1 MSSSPFERLLA
12 TMARLRDPGGC
23 PWDREQTLETLRP
36 YLIEETYEVIDAIDR
51 KDWSHLPEELGD
63 LQLQIVFQAQIAA
76 EDKLFTIDD
85 VLTRINDKL
94 IRRHPH
100 VFGDESARTA
110 GDVVHRWEQIKA
122 EEKLAKD
129 GAGNDA
135 TAANRSILDGIPR
148 AQPALLEAAEIGKKA
163 AKAGF
168 DWPEFAAL
176 VDKLHEEIGELLEAR
191 ESGRQDHV
199 EEEIGDL
206 LFMLV
211 NIARHSAVHPE
222 LALRRANAKFRERFR
237 YIEEQLEQRGK
248 PLAAAG
254 LDEMEELWQQAKNS

>member
-1 MSSSPFERLLA
+1 
-12 TMARLRDPGGC
+12 
-23 PWDREQTLETLRP
+23 
-36 YLIEETYEVIDAIDR
+36 
-51 KDWSHLPEELGD
+51 
-63 LQLQIVFQAQIAA
+63 
-76 EDKLFTIDD
+76 
-85 VLTRINDKL
+85 
-94 IRRHPH
+94 
-100 VFGDESARTA
+100 
-110 GDVVHRWEQIKA
+110 
-122 EEKLAKD
+122 
-129 GAGNDA
+129 
-135 TAANRSILDGIPR
+135 
-148 AQPALLEAAEIGKKA
+148 LLEAEEIGKKA

-176 VDKLHEEIGELLEAR
+176 VDKLHEEIKELLEAR

-211 NIARHSAVHPE
+211 NIARHSHVRPE

-237 YIEEQLEQRGK
+237 YIEQQLAQRGK